1 MLHQGQDVLADSALI
16 GHIIHQISHQMNG
29 QSPSLAFLKRS
40 AAARDL
46 NGTNLIA
53 STNTCGAKAE
63 TFNVRLWLEADIPRV
78 ARERPLYPQKRTF
91 KS

>member
-1 MLHQGQDVLADSALI
+1 MIRLGHDVLADSALI

-29 QSPSLAFLKRS
+29 QSPNLAFLERS
-40 AAARDL
+40 SSARNL

-63 TFNVRLWLEADIPRV
+63 TFNVRFWL
-78 ARERPLYPQKRTF
+78 
-91 KS
+91 